1 MNVVARKQVGSNK
14 YRAQFRFFGG
24 EGVAN
29 MLRVGRGGDGGYGD
43 RLRCERCV
51 FRPKMEAFPSP
62 DSMKDEH
69 GQTISSAVRDV
80 RAAAA
85 ANDCAGT

>member
-1 MNVVARKQVGSNK
+1 GEWVTNVLRMGCGSDCGN
-14 YRAQFRFFGG
+14 
-24 EGVAN
+24 
-29 MLRVGRGGDGGYGD
+29 GD
-43 RLRCERCV
+43 RLRGERSV

-80 RAAAA
+80 QAAAA